1 MEFVTIE
8 GDDKPKIMYTPYI
21 YATIQDYSNC
31 YVVVKNRNDMKVIE
45 KKPIEKERKNGKQGK
60 MVRKK
65 KNTRNKSTNNKKSKV
80 QSK

>member
-31 YVVVKNRNDMKVIE
+31 YVVVKNRNNIRVIE
-45 KKPIEKERKNGKQGK
+45 KESIEKERNNGKQRKVVG
-60 MVRKK
+60 KK
-65 KNTRNKSTNNKKSKV
+65 KTTKNKSTNDKKSKI

>member
-31 YVVVKNRNDMKVIE
+31 YVVVKNRNNIRVIE
-45 KKPIEKERKNGKQGK
+45 KESIEKERNNGKQRKVVG
-60 MVRKK
+60 KK
-65 KNTRNKSTNNKKSKV
+65 KTTKNKSTNDEKSKI

>member
-8 GDDKPKIMYTPYI
+8 GDNKPKIMYTPYI

-45 KKPIEKERKNGKQGK
+45 KKSIEKERNNGKQRT

-65 KNTRNKSTNNKKSKV
+65 KNTKNKSTNDEKSKI